1 MLAGQLA
8 LVAAAL
14 FTGAAVYIN
23 VAEHRARMLLDD
35 RSLLVQWKP
44 AYARG
49 TRMQVPLVLLGFV
62 FGLAAWWPSGN
73 GLWLLGALVMLA
85 PLPWTLVAI
94 MPTNH
99 TLESLDPVGDVAQSR
114 PLLQRWGRLHGVRS
128 ALGCGATLIYLLA
141 SLR

>member
-14 FTGAAVYIN
+14 FTGAALYIN
-23 VAEHRARMLLDD
+23 VAEHHARMMLDD

-44 AYARG
+44 AYTRG
-49 TRMQVPLVLLGFV
+49 TAMQVPLLIFGFL
-62 FGLAAWWPSGN
+62 FGLSAWWLSGSRP
-73 GLWLLGALVMLA
+73 WLLGALVMIA

-94 MPTNH
+94 MPMNH
-99 TLESLDPVGDVAQSR
+99 MLESLDPVREGTRSR
-114 PLLQRWGRLHGVRS
+114 PLLQRWGKLHGVRS
-128 ALGCGATLIYLLA
+128 ALGLGATLIYLWA

>member
-8 LVAAAL
+8 LVAAA
-14 FTGAAVYIN
+14 FFASAALYIS
-23 VAEHRARMLLDD
+23 VAEHPARMMLDD

-49 TRMQVPLVLLGFV
+49 LAMQVPLVILGFLL
-62 FGLAAWWPSGN
+62 GLAAWWLSGDR
-73 GLWLLGALVMLA
+73 LWLLGALAMIA
-85 PLPWTLVAI
+85 PLPWALFAI

-99 TLESLDPVGDVAQSR
+99 VLESLDPLGEGAQSR
-114 PLLQRWGRLHGVRS
+114 PLLERWGKLHGVRT
-128 ALGCGATLIYLLA
+128 ALGSAATLIYLLA